1 METLE
6 ENKMKYIDLRSDTVT
21 VPTDEMRAAMA
32 AAEVG
37 DDVYGEDPTVNQ
49 LESKAAAL
57 MGMEQGLFVT
67 SGTMGNLLAILTT
80 CQRGDE
86 VIMGQYGHTFLH
98 EVGGM
103 SALGGIFANTLPNQK
118 DGTLDLEMISQAVRG
133 TDIHEPRT
141 KMIIVE
147 NTQNQCGGLVISSGY
162 MWELSALAKKKGLAL
177 HIDGARIFNAA
188 VALGCP
194 VDALTA
200 MADSVTFCLSKGLC
214 APVGS
219 VLCGSEDFITKA
231 RRLRKMLGGGM
242 RQAGVLAAAGIVSL
256 DKMTKRLEEDHARA
270 TRLADAISK
279 IPGFSLSKGK
289 PQTNMVFLEVAEDI
303 FPNFDVLKERLE
315 EERILI
321 GFSGEREVR
330 LVTHY
335 WIHDED
341 VEHIIATWE
350 NLVD

>member
-1 METLE
+1 MEALM

-21 VPTDEMRAAMA
+21 IPTDEMRAAMA
-32 AAEVG
+32 VAEVG

-57 MGMEQGLFVT
+57 VDMERGLFVT

-133 TDIHEPRT
+133 TDIHEPCT
-141 KMIIVE
+141 KMVIIE

-162 MWELSALAKKKGLAL
+162 MQELSILAKKKGLAL

-188 VALGCP
+188 ATLDCP
-194 VDALTA
+194 VDRLTA

-219 VLCGSEDFITKA
+219 VLCGSEDFISKA

-242 RQAGVLAAAGIVSL
+242 RQAGILAAAGIVAL
-256 DKMTKRLEEDHARA
+256 DRMTKRLGEDHLRA
-270 TRLADAISK
+270 AHLADAISK

-289 PQTNMVFLEVAEDI
+289 PQSNMVFLQVADDI
-303 FPNFDVLKERLE
+303 FPDLDMLKEKLK

-321 GFSGEREVR
+321 GFSGEREIR

-335 WIHDED
+335 WIRDED
-341 VEHIIATWE
+341 VNHIIKTWE
-350 NLVD
+350 NLVG